1 MPPQARSISSYF
13 KPSTTPVKAAA
24 ASTATTPGSAS
35 APVVGKRAGSSPIT
49 PSKRSTLSEAAKR
62 AIREA
67 AGELEAATGA
77 EDGGGGLE
85 PAAKKAKIDN
95 SPSSSKVADIFAK
108 PTTSLTPSKGL
119 ATRSKSREE
128 LRAKIAENPKWM
140 SALQLEIDTMGE
152 DWLLAL
158 QDELTKGYFLGLK
171 DFVTTEQKTKKVFP
185 PAQDIYSW
193 SRFCPLKDV
202 RVVIVGQDPY
212 HDDGQAHGLAFSV
225 RKGVRIP
232 PSLRNIYKEM
242 HDEYPDFTIPKHGD
256 LTEWAKHG
264 VLLLNTSL
272 TVRAHEAGS
281 HANKGWDQF
290 TAAVLKVVTS
300 RLAPT
305 GSTASSIFAANTKT
319 VSKTDTEIESQKT
332 LDSSESGEQGND
344 TGVGHLAGGKGV
356 VFMAWGAHAAKMCAG
371 VDQKKH
377 LILKSAHPSPL
388 SASRGF
394 LGNNHFKKANEW
406 LVQRYGLGGGIDWKS
421 LGA

>member
-24 ASTATTPGSAS
+24 ATATSSTTTTPVAPGSGSAS
-35 APVVGKRAGSSPIT
+35 ATAAKSHVGSSPIT

-67 AGELEAATGA
+67 AGDFDNAAQNHG
-77 EDGGGGLE
+77 DGSE
-85 PAAKKAKIDN
+85 PAAKKAKIDG
-95 SPSSSKVADIFAK
+95 SPSSTKVADIFAK
-108 PTTSLTPSKGL
+108 PSTTSLTPSKTST
-119 ATRSKSREE
+119 TRSKSREE
-128 LRAKIAENPKWM
+128 LRAKIAENPKWL

-158 QDELTKGYFLGLK
+158 QDELTKGYFLSLK
-171 DFVTTEQKTKKVFP
+171 DFVTTEQRTKKVFP

-193 SRFCPLKDV
+193 SRLCPLKDI
-202 RVVIVGQDPY
+202 RVVIIGQDPY

-305 GSTASSIFAANTKT
+305 GSTAPSIFTNVKPTST
-319 VSKTDTEIESQKT
+319 I
-332 LDSSESGEQGND
+332 SEDDKDKSNENE
-344 TGVGHLAGGKGV
+344 TGLGHVAGGKGV

-406 LVQRYGLGGGIDWKS
+406 LVQRYGAGGGIDWKS